1 MVKLSIVIPAY
12 NEEKI
17 IENTIKTYIDFFDKK
32 LKNDYEIVIIPN
44 GCKDKTVEIVK
55 NLSKKY
61 KQIKHFDLGFPGS
74 KGKAV
79 LKGFGLAKGDLIG
92 FVDADLSSPPKAF
105 YDLVLNIKDYD
116 GIIASRSMKGSKLLI
131 KQPLL
136 RRFLGYWFRFL
147 VNLFLGLKYYDTQC
161 GLKVFKKNAI
171 KKIYQQV
178 IILGWAFDINL
189 LYLMKLNKFKV
200 LEIPTEWSDSKT
212 DSKLNVTSAVPEM
225 FLSIIKLRVIHSPLK
240 PILFNSKQKVHEKTR

>member
-12 NEEKI
+12 NEEKT
-17 IENTIKTYIDFFDKK
+17 IEKTTKTYIDFFDKK
-32 LKNDYEIVIIPN
+32 LKNDYEIIIIPN

-55 NLSKKY
+55 LLSKKY
-61 KQIKHFDLGFPGS
+61 KQIKYFDLGFPGS

-79 LKGFGLAKGDLIG
+79 LKGFGLAKGELIG
-92 FVDADLSSPPKAF
+92 FVDADLSSSPDAF
-105 YDLVLNIKDYD
+105 YDLVLNIKNYD

-136 RRFLGYWFRFL
+136 RRFLGYGFRFL

-189 LYLMKLNKFKV
+189 LYLMKLNKFNV
-200 LEIPTEWSDSKT
+200 IEIPTEWSDSKT
-212 DSKLNVTSAVPEM
+212 ESKLNVKKAVPEM
-225 FLSIIKLRVIHSPLK
+225 FFSIIKLR
-240 PILFNSKQKVHEKTR
+240 ILYSRFKSLLNLFEKQNEKTR